1 MKENIYIRFGKKYRK
16 LKRDEIIKKGAMQ
29 TWLGGELMPIIS
41 PETIGDTPSS
51 FSDER
56 EFYNPVED

>member
-29 TWLGGELMPIIS
+29 AWLGGELMPVIS